1 MSTAQ
6 LIQRDP
12 GYPASGEALLGVL
25 AFVGANEH
33 MVDLEHDHPLLEVGR
48 ELV

>member
-12 GYPASGEALLGVL
+12 GYPASGEALSDAL
-25 AFVGANEH
+25 ACVAAGEH